1 MLSQVRVY
9 HPEDEPIQDRTSP
22 QARNISR
29 GRMSKQSLNKY
40 TKNPERSLNI
50 NSHSYNMTS

>member
-9 HPEDEPIQDRTSP
+9 HEDEPIQDRTSP
-22 QARNISR
+22 QARNVSR

-40 TKNPERSLNI
+40 TKNP
-50 NSHSYNMTS
+50 